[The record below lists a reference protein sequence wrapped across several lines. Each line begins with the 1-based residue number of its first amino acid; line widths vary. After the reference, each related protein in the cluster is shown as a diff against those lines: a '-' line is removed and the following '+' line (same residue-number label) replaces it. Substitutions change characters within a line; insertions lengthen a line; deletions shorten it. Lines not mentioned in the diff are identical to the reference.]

1 MNMQVMHIG
10 APVSKPMPN
19 EVYNEGMKVWISDP
33 DLDEFKFEYLRFDKD
48 SWLAKEIQ
56 TQTHVA
62 VKVDSLAKALAGC
75 EKILL
80 EPVAVNDSLTL
91 AFAIR
96 DGVVMEFME
105 FKN

>member
-1 MNMQVMHIG
+1 MQVMHIG
-10 APVSKPMPN
+10 APVTKPMPN

-56 TQTHVA
+56 TQTHIA
-62 VKVDSLAKALAGC
+62 VKVESLAKALAGC

-80 EPVAVNDSLTL
+80 EPVAVSDTLTL